1 MRFRQKICSKGGR
14 EVMENTNCEHC
25 TGRPLLERKN
35 LMANNRNDY
44 RVFINECNY
53 LEDSVIGNTVP
64 YSLLGV
70 KINFCPM
77 CGRELGE
84 RS

>member
-1 MRFRQKICSKGGR
+1 MK
-14 EVMENTNCEHC
+14 CEYC

-35 LMANNRNDY
+35 LMVSYSSDY
-44 RVFINECNY
+44 KVFINQCNY

-64 YSLLGV
+64 HSLHGV

-77 CGRELGE
+77 CGRDLGKH
-84 RS
+84 S